1 MLVKDKIMY
10 HYHKLD
16 HHDSIWTPGSE
27 FIVDQNFDSDLGK
40 VLTDFN
46 TSVRMSD
53 GSLETFDRVL
63 SYYLKDDN
71 IEEIDKD
78 LLKQILIES
87 KRIIG
92 AMNVYNREYVL
103 EEVRKQYFNSL
114 PSRLHSIWVCERSQ
128 LDYWKNNLKG
138 TRILYKV
145 KLNGVLF
152 HSSDDFLPNE
162 TLTISEM
169 MEDAKRYW
177 NPHFQTEEEKLSS
190 EYLFQGEVKV
200 MKKIKEIR

>member
-114 PSRLHSIWVCERSQ
+114 PSRLHSIWVCEKSQ
-128 LDYWKNNLKG
+128 LDFWKNSLKG

-177 NPHFQTEEEKLSS
+177 DPHFQTEEEKLNS